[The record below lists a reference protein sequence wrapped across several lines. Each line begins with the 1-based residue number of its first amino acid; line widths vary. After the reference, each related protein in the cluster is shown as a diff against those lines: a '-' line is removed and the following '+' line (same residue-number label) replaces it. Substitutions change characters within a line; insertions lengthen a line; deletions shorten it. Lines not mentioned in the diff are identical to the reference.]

1 MANHKNITV
10 LINVMYKTSMQ
21 KVFLH
26 IEENKSP
33 AHSKQN
39 KKENDKN
46 INFKKGSFPDFI
58 RYYKSFIYFSIH
70 LSIKSFQVYGEIVP
84 FRENLHLFKVLNDL

>member
-1 MANHKNITV
+1 
-10 LINVMYKTSMQ
+10 MQ

-26 IEENKSP
+26 VEDSKSP
-33 AHSKQN
+33 THSKQN

-46 INFKKGSFPDFI
+46 INFKKGSFPDFM
-58 RYYKSFIYFSIH
+58 RYYKSFIYFSIQ
-70 LSIKSFQVYGEIVP
+70 LAIKSYPIYGEIVP